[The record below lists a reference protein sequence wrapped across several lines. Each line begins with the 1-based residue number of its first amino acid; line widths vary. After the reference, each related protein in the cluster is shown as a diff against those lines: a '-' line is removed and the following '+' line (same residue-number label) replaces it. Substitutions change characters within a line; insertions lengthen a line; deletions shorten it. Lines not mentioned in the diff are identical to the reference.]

1 MSYNKVIP
9 FLKEPLDWKSIC
21 FQVAA
26 EHPEVFLEAYQ
37 ASYPDQVRND
47 VVQALDG
54 TAANKI
60 KAMKVYRDATG
71 ATLPEAKDYVESII
85 KELNLN

>member
-9 FLKEPLDWKSIC
+9 LLKEALDWKSIC

-26 EHPEVFLEAYQ
+26 EHPDVFLEAYT

-47 VVQALDG
+47 VVKSLNG

-60 KAMKVYRDATG
+60 KAMKVYREATG
-71 ATLPEAKDYVESII
+71 TGLQEAKDYVESII

>member
-9 FLKEPLDWKSIC
+9 LLNELLDWKSIC

-37 ASYPDQVRND
+37 ASYLDQVQND
-47 VVQALDG
+47 VIQVLNG

-60 KAMKVYRDATG
+60 KAMKVYRETTG
-71 ATLPEAKDYVESII
+71 VTLPEAKDYVESII